1 MKERRAERAVIL
13 TALFILLFSMVLR
26 INAPKAD
33 LPSHITF
40 SGSILTDEGN
50 QCHNSR
56 SKALYNEW
64 YPDDWRITG
73 YNPILPYIKYGV
85 FKIFGV
91 GIWQLRAVSF
101 LFAFLTLLFFFL
113 TLKSYFHPRYGPAL
127 LGTLLLGFNFLFV
140 MYNKIGTFET
150 SIIFWVVLALYF
162 LEKFRA
168 TRKTVFLVF
177 TGAATFMAVVFKSIM
192 AYFLPLPIVAC
203 ILMVL
208 FPGKEGSLPLR
219 EGIKRIF
226 FIVLGVLVVLVPWYL
241 FHYLPNKEWI
251 LSTPGK
257 YMGQLMFPRD
267 LESAFRN
274 FLTFNWKDQFYK
286 IPMVWMGA
294 VLYIPFF
301 IRRLL
306 DKKVK
311 LTEAGYTLFFF
322 AHTFVFFIMSYRP
335 TRYFVPL
342 IPVLVFMT
350 LFLFRELV
358 ALRPEERARGWALSN
373 GALYVLDTLWLTV
386 AAAFC
391 FLPLISRY
399 IYSFPVP
406 PISLKYLA
414 GAAVLVGV
422 IHLVRIFFHKLVWK
436 IPDLRI
442 IYIPIT
448 ILMVA
453 ASLYINL
460 GYYFRWN
467 SEKTYSVRDMSLEL
481 KEKLDDAYIGGMT
494 APVAVLE
501 NRHKALWL
509 YPNFVNW
516 DETTFEKYPLTHAL
530 AGTDVSREIIHYF
543 NTWPER
549 MGRAPLLRVY
559 HIKNYFLHLYSF
571 VDPYIREGKKGE
583 DNQFLLTVD
592 NPSGKMINTR
602 IGRIYPAKVEPG
614 NGPGEFAIVNGQQ
627 EFELKPGE
635 NTVTV
640 SGTEPADSQPKSV
653 FFFLEYDHSF
663 SGDVLRYEGEN
674 FPGKTGGNKKEPAA
688 SGRSVRFF
696 DGSADGPG
704 FLSYGPGVPYGRG
717 ILIADFKLT
726 FDNFKTK
733 IRPLCKIDIYSHPDN
748 GPIALREIKPGDI
761 KKSET
766 GLYRLRAV
774 VPETK
779 TLEFRIETTKY
790 ADVSLDYIDLTYY
803 QGIFI
808 NPKTVSSL
816 IP

>member
-1 MKERRAERAVIL
+1 MKERRTERAAVL
-13 TALFILLFSMVLR
+13 TALLILLFSMVLR
-26 INAPKAD
+26 INAPRAD

-73 YNPILPYIKYGV
+73 YNPILPYIKYAV
-85 FKIFGV
+85 FKVFGV
-91 GIWQLRAVSF
+91 GMWQLRAVSF

-113 TLKSYFHPRYGPAL
+113 TLRSYFHPGYGPAL
-127 LGTLLLGFNFLFV
+127 LGTLLLGVNFLFV

-150 SIIFWVVLALYF
+150 SITFWVVLALYF
-162 LEKFRA
+162 LEKYRSG
-168 TRKTVFLVF
+168 RKTVFLVL
-177 TGAATFMAVVFKSIM
+177 TGTAAFMAFVFKSIM
-192 AYFLPLPIVAC
+192 AYFLPLPIAAC
-203 ILMVL
+203 ILVCI
-208 FPGKEGSLPLR
+208 FPGEKEPPRLSETTR
-219 EGIKRIF
+219 RMAF
-226 FIVLGVLVVLVPWYL
+226 MVLGVLVVLIPWYL

-251 LSTPGK
+251 MSTPGK
-257 YMGQLMFPRD
+257 YMGRLMFPRD

-286 IPMVWMGA
+286 IPIVWMGA

-301 IRRLL
+301 LRRLL
-306 DKKVK
+306 DKKVN

-373 GALYVLDTLWLTV
+373 GTLYVLDTLWLTI

-414 GAAVLVGV
+414 GAAVLVGLF
-422 IHLVRIFFHKLVWK
+422 HLVRIFFQKMVWTK
-436 IPDLRI
+436 PDLRI
-442 IYIPIT
+442 IYIPLT
-448 ILMVA
+448 VLMVA

-460 GYYFRWN
+460 AYYFQWN
-467 SEKTYSVRDMSLEL
+467 REKTFSVRDMSLEL
-481 KEKLDDAYIGGMT
+481 KEKLDNAYIGGMT

-509 YPNFVNW
+509 YPDFVNW
-516 DETTFEKYPLTHAL
+516 DKNTFEKYPLTHVL

-543 NTWPER
+543 NTWPDR

-571 VDPYIREGKKGE
+571 VDPYIGEGKKE
-583 DNQFLLTVD
+583 KDDQFLLTVV
-592 NPSGKMINTR
+592 NPSGNTIKTR
-602 IGRIYPAKVEPG
+602 VGRVYPAAAEPG
-614 NGPGEFAIVNGQQ
+614 NVGGEFAIINGDL

-635 NTVTV
+635 NAVTV
-640 SGTEPADSQPKSV
+640 SGTAPAGSSPAPV
-653 FFFLEYDHSF
+653 FFFLEYDRPF
-663 SGDVLRYEGEN
+663 AGEALRYEGEN
-674 FPGKTGGNKKEPAA
+674 FQGKTGGNKRELAA
-688 SGRSVRFF
+688 SGGSVRFF
-696 DGSADGPG
+696 DSAADGPG
-704 FLSYGPGVPYGRG
+704 FLSYGPAVPYGRG
-717 ILIADFKLT
+717 VLIVDFKLT
-726 FDNFKTK
+726 FDNLKTK
-733 IRPLCKIDIYSHPDN
+733 IRPICKIDIYSHADN
-748 GPIALREIKPGDI
+748 RPIAEREITPGDI

-774 VPETK
+774 VPGTK
-779 TLEFRIETTKY
+779 TLEFRVETTKY

-808 NPKTVSSL
+808 E
-816 IP
+816 